1 MPDGRDRHLS
11 DEPEIELT
19 VTTLSLLVRD
29 AGNNGTCGALT
40 PSGCDTKVRSRF
52 FIVDWSAA
60 CLTG

>member
-29 AGNNGTCGALT
+29 AGNNGTCGALI
-40 PSGCDTKVRSRF
+40 GCDTKVRSRF
-52 FIVDWSAA
+52 FIADWSDA
-60 CLTG
+60 CRTG